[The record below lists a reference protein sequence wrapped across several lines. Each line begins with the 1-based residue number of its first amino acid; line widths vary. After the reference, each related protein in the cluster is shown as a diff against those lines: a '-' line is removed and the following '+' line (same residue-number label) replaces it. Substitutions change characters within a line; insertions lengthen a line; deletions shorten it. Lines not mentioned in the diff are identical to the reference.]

1 MVRLLEAQPNTV
13 CKVSGWTE
21 IIVRAFLEGMGEF
34 DDEETSGLE
43 VWLKEDV
50 SYLFSS
56 LFFFFFFLKLT
67 IFLFLISLQ

>member
-1 MVRLLEAQPNTV
+1 MVRLSEARPNTV
-13 CKVSGWTE
+13 HKVSGWTE
-21 IIVRAFLEGMGEF
+21 IIVRAFLEGMGDF

-43 VWLKEDV
+43 VRLKEDV

-56 LFFFFFFLKLT
+56 LFFFFSKLT